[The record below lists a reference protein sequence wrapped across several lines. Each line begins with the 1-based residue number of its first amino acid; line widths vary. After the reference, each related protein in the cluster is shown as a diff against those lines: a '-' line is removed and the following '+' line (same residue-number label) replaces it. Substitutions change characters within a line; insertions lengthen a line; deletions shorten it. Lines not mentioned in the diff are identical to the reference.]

1 MKKFYF
7 IALALAVF
15 ISNVRAITAIVNPN
29 ATKPVAVATNQPPL
43 WESTLSFGLTLTR
56 GNSDS
61 ILTDAAIKAHRN
73 NLTNEVTLSLEG
85 TYGKDHAVKN
95 NESLHGIGQYNHL
108 FSERF
113 YGFARGDGF
122 HDGIAD
128 LVYRFTLSPG
138 VGYYFLKDKET
149 TLAVEAGP
157 SYVLEK
163 LDGSREN
170 YAAARVAERFQR
182 KWNDRTRIWENVEFL
197 PQFDKE
203 DNFLMNAEVGVEAP
217 LTKRISLSVILQD
230 NYINLPA
237 PGRQRNDLKL
247 ISGLVYKF

>member
-1 MKKFYF
+1 MFV
-7 IALALAVF
+7 A
-15 ISNVRAITAIVNPN
+15 NGRAITAIINTNVPKAI
-29 ATKPVAVATNQPPL
+29 ATVTNKPPL
-43 WESTLSFGLTLTR
+43 WESALSFGLTLTR
-56 GNSDS
+56 GNSDT
-61 ILTDAAIKAHRN
+61 ILVDSAIKAHRN
-73 NLTNEVTLSLEG
+73 DLTNEVTLSLEG
-85 TYGKDHAVKN
+85 TYGEDHSVKN

-113 YGFARGDGF
+113 YAYGRGDGF
-122 HDGIAD
+122 HDAIAD
-128 LVYRFTLSPG
+128 LTYRFTLSPG

-157 SYVLEK
+157 SFVLEK

-170 YAAARVAERFQR
+170 YAAGRVAERFER
-182 KWNDRTRIWENVEFL
+182 KWDDHTRIWENVEFL
-197 PQFDKE
+197 PQFDKGN
-203 DNFLMNAEVGVEAP
+203 NFLMNAEAGVETP
-217 LTKRISLSVILQD
+217 LTKRISMSIVLQD